1 MATPQNP
8 IVMEDDNPWKDL
20 KPADIFTDPG
30 FHKLSKDAR
39 KIIASKVWKDFSSAT
54 PVDQDATLDAPIT
67 YWQEYFKPEVPKEPG
82 MLEKVGQGAL
92 EMGKSFLHMYDN
104 LPSSPLPDQFGQAPK
119 IENLISKGKAT
130 RKPQNGGLI
139 QAGNIDL
146 TTRPVVDNADGTQST
161 VRSMS
166 FEENGKEILVP
177 TVSDD
182 GRIMTPDE
190 AIDTYRKTGK
200 HLGIFSNAESA
211 TKYAKK
217 LHEDYEQGRIK
228 LKTPQKTQVDLS
240 GIKVDLSKSPEIPEL
255 PPELKA
261 TQDLIPEVTT
271 KVEFHKKLD
280 QDLKDTKVRFGKPIG
295 ELQADIEDMDFSKAG
310 EILDTLKSTG
320 AELSVENTSAL
331 ANATQGRQI
340 QKIEMIG
347 GVPYRTLLPKPV
359 VPATARDIERENWQR
374 IKEGKTP
381 IPRSRGENA
390 ILSVLRGYAEGIP
403 AQLKSA
409 ASIKHMIESG
419 ARETSTLPGYEP
431 ELPRLEDSWLWK
443 VGQSIQDKI
452 DAGLPVNPEF
462 QNEFFASMIPQGV
475 GSSLFFLTV
484 GAAGQQLG
492 IPSLPLT
499 AATGATTMLGP
510 SYEEAYMSGA
520 SPKQLRLAAL
530 TSIGLGATEA
540 IPIERALNRFDKVTG
555 GFVQRFLRDKMLS
568 GGIKGGLQGFAEEFS
583 QEFFQNLGQDW
594 VSSYIDKDRPTNYKS
609 DFKQG
614 IAGGV
619 AGAAF
624 SALISAMGVAN
635 FRMRLRDTL
644 STQRDLLQTRMAESG
659 ADPEEIKTTLAVF
672 QSKEKQFI
680 RKMEAE
686 LDAAEKNADKKI
698 EKYKG
703 LTGTE
708 AVMVIE
714 PQTGKVIEIKSKED
728 YEKAKRAEA
737 GLLDIPMDQIEQA
750 LSKGKDIPELREQ
763 APGEVTPSTYQ
774 PSITSEDIVK
784 LNSQIDEFAQGNRK
798 AVIIPRGV
806 DPVDRK
812 AAIANAGA
820 GSRVI
825 WAHKG
830 AVIYDPKKVSPEDAM
845 EMLLNGREDELTALT
860 VPPATMETP
869 PPPEVATQ
877 PGQLPTPE
885 APEAAPAPAIAPV
898 PEAVTVQPYG
908 AGFRDSWTLQ
918 AKNGSRMTVS
928 FGDDGTVRIDNVRAP
943 GGDTS
948 RTGVAAPLYEKL
960 SEMMQQR
967 GLPESAIETSV
978 PVQAAQT
985 LPEEMPPAPF
995 SPEATPEAPPI
1006 PEGDNPFEWDQRLG
1020 FEANGA
1026 PVSAVGEFVLTPLG
1040 VGQIA
1045 EEDQDNPLPEGMV
1058 TVELGSQGKYDFATR
1073 DTIKLD
1079 NNHPSFDEDD
1089 YWLPDPPKGLK
1100 IAPESRYRGMN
1111 PKQVYLSLRE
1121 QQASKLFALKRAEY
1135 SRDSSTLPGWRNSN
1149 YQYLNDEYQAGYQ
1162 EISNTFGEKVAAKM
1176 RDDIEAPMD
1185 KALGTRKP
1193 PHILQGLPADIT
1205 YVGEKK
1211 SDAGDV
1217 ISYLYQDGK
1226 LLQDGAS
1233 AETSTIE
1240 VRPDGNIEEAA
1251 RSRRELYGEEKA
1263 ARAAQEK
1270 ELEKLQQEV
1279 DVFEI
1284 NKSEIEDKF
1293 KRIRTLEANIA
1304 NAEISAEERDDNLVA
1319 LGRIRQEYEMSWEQI
1334 AAFLGADKASE
1345 ERRKLEA
1352 KHPVPE
1358 PNVPQAKP
1366 ITPTKI
1372 TGPLSQLFESVATI
1386 DPKLFSALSSSLKK
1400 AEELDIADAILLGL
1414 IAGKNRDEIVR
1425 DLISNNKTGASL
1437 NIINLRQY
1445 VSAIRQIKGIP
1456 DSASPEFTAWQS
1468 NAQEILKMWEKTP
1481 KEEALPQEFPPA
1493 PVSEETEKP
1502 KRPVWEKK
1510 AVIKKGDKFWE
1521 VDYSGTSKE
1530 AEMRG
1535 LFNATQIPTAFD
1547 LSKPISEVWEFLRK
1561 SDSEVEFEIPIDK
1574 SKNKSLEDDG
1584 SSRFGYGV
1592 KVIKGK
1598 LQLPL
1603 SAAQRQDILD
1613 LPYDR
1618 AKSILLNRIFK
1629 ASSMDPAIESDL
1641 KGILAAIEAS
1651 HKNKADQNKPYDPI
1665 SETPVI
1671 QPETEVEQGP
1681 VPTAIKEN
1689 DALKAMRERLRNKVG
1704 ARAQYEMASPEGKA
1718 PTVDEMLNDPEILE
1732 IMAGIGNEYYI
1743 AGVKDKSA
1751 WHISLYAELEDIA
1764 EGLGRDLEPLFGMTW
1779 SSVTGEETGY
1789 AGGVGGVYGAAQ
1801 RDAEPKPGGVPT
1813 NAVATGMPHGG
1824 VQPAPVE
1831 GFGGLGPA
1839 PGLPGGEIQPGE
1851 TGLPGGEEGGVVEP
1865 TSGGTGEPGTVSRT
1879 GDNARESGR
1888 FFRIT
1893 PEVRFGEGGWAGKLE
1908 QNMDAVRLVVKLRQE
1923 GRMPT
1928 EEEKIVLARFIGWGA
1943 LWRVFD
1949 PKNYQFSEQRRELR
1963 HLLTEEEY
1971 KRAAS
1976 SIRHAYYTAESIA
1989 RGLWKIA
1996 DRLGFK
2002 GDGAILEGAAG
2013 VGVILGTAPDG
2024 IVNSSQFFGTELDPI
2039 TAAITNYLYPAA
2051 KIFPRGFQ
2059 ELEFPDNSVD
2069 LAISNVPFDGKIFD
2083 KRYDSLSPAIHDYY
2097 FLKTVDKLRPG
2108 GILIYITSIS
2118 TMDKQSDHI
2127 RRMLSDKADLVTAFR
2142 LPNGAFMSNAGTGVA
2157 TDIIVLQKRKPGQ
2170 LSNGENWTKSTRVKV
2185 TDKITGSDV
2194 DINMNEWY
2202 QMHPDNVMGTMA
2214 RGHGLYPNSP
2224 IVVPPPNVADEHLN
2238 LTQWVADQIQEKL
2251 NLIPPGIYE
2260 ESVESTP
2267 RQTVQFME
2275 RFADSSVWEKQ
2286 IVIGEDGKLMRKVNG
2301 YLRPLEDELANVPD
2315 AVEMIKDL
2323 IGIREALWDVFRT
2336 QLSTNDEEP
2345 LKLAQAQ
2352 LNTAYDNFL
2361 DKYRSG
2367 AKRGS
2372 KYLYLNDK
2380 KVKAVFG
2387 ADPTYY
2393 FLVSLEERNQDD
2405 GSISKSPIFNERS
2418 MRPSMPLDSLPD
2430 DPRQALLMTY
2440 AHRGFLDLDLMASLT
2455 KRDRDEI
2462 EKELKSNKLI
2472 FTNPVT
2478 GNLELAE
2485 DYLSGDI
2492 YDKIESAEKGLP
2504 LDPTL
2509 QVNIDALK
2517 DVIPERVLI
2526 NNPDD
2531 PKQVFEARL
2540 GTNWISD
2547 EIYEE
2552 FIRTIFENDNL
2563 EIEIGRSKAGGYTV
2577 KIKGNMSDYI
2587 RFRKWG
2593 TDRKPAE
2600 QLIAL
2605 AMNQKKPVVYD
2616 EADDK
2621 LVRNPIKTKEAQLVQ
2636 TKIREEFVRWARSG
2650 KYASELEEKYNRTFN
2665 RIRLRQYD
2673 GSHLTFDGM
2682 NRSILR
2688 HGALEPHQANAA
2700 WRIIL
2705 DGRGMLAHFV
2715 GSGKTFSMAAAA
2727 MEMRQMGLVNKTMI
2741 AVPKNIYRQFG
2752 SDFARLYPGAKL
2764 LVVDAEDFKAANR
2777 KKLFAR
2783 IAMEDWDA
2791 VVISHDQLAKI
2802 PMSPE
2807 RTSRM
2812 INEEIDEL
2820 EEAIREMGRPA
2831 NKAQVTTLKNMQK
2844 RLDNYRAELQSLLNL
2859 RQDDTVYFD
2868 QMGVDNLMIDE
2879 AHAYKNLPI
2888 LTSMGQIAGLGSG
2901 TAKRALALKAKTD
2914 FLLEKNNG
2922 RGVVFATGTP
2932 VSNSMVELYN
2942 FNKFLDPQGL
2952 RNAGVNR
2959 FDSWAANFGEVKLIV
2974 GIGPDGRNLRPQTVF
2989 GEFTNLTELQ
2999 QMFRRYADVITKEMI
3014 SLPVPEQINEKG
3026 EADKPTVVKIKPDQ
3040 ATEEYFEAIAR
3051 RLEFID
3057 KNPNHDKR
3065 IDNILKIMSDA
3076 GKASLDMRLVSGSA
3090 PDNPDSKANTCVRM
3104 MAEYYLE
3111 HPDDRRTQVAFTN
3124 LYQNAETGFNLYD
3137 DMKAKLIEAGVP
3149 AHHIAIIH
3157 DYKTDEDVK
3166 NLYKQIR
3173 EGHVRILLT
3182 TKKTAEGANIQTRLG
3197 RLYHLD
3203 APWTPKDI
3211 EQREGR
3217 IIRQGNLH
3225 HLWEEPVQIIQF
3237 VTERSLD
3244 SRLFEILRRKAR
3256 FIRQYLKGD
3265 SNVRKAS
3272 DPAARVVVTF
3282 EMISAEASGNP
3293 EYQVKVQLEQQVA
3306 DLEILRE
3313 RHYDNQRNLEIDLN
3327 RAESRAASAQKSATF
3342 LESAIEDFEKQ
3353 REPFSFNLDGK
3364 DYTDPDE
3371 AIQSMR
3377 DKEKTGV
3384 PNPKIAEGKTLEAG
3398 EPELVPYRPFF
3409 SGRYGTIEDAIAK
3422 INYRSEPANRDF
3434 KFNAVV
3440 AGKRYEKLQDAVA
3453 ALEEATKPYVNIPGI
3468 SNIDF
3473 EVYGFP
3479 VKLSMS
3485 LVRYGA
3491 KEGQKGEVVEN
3502 RWIKLAFLHENKN
3515 IDSVQSAVQSMV
3527 HSLHDMKRKVKL
3539 EHDRHAQATA
3549 EVQRIQEAIGIPWD
3563 QQEEYE
3569 ELRNDLREV
3578 NSRLGLADPDE
3589 EGSIVTEEG
3598 GEAQDE
3604 DDGGDEVEDE
3614 DDGEYDSETGDHFY
3628 DIMTPYREISVPG
3641 TKENPSA
3648 QSLPFTEAQKPE
3660 ESRVPKPE
3668 VKNLK
3673 QLPVEAEFGPQFL
3686 YSQAID
3692 TVTSEALDKGLV
3704 PQSLIDNLKVK
3715 ANRRLAKIQRVS
3727 PMPDAKGWEISDG
3740 ITLLKVYKSVNGID
3754 IYDAMSYGRIQI
3766 PELLWLVNEVTG
3778 NPLGLSKRLRTA
3790 LGQFVPN
3797 DKGGLIEV
3805 RPDLAYELK
3814 DREQLA
3820 RTLAHEIGHAI
3831 DFSPD
3836 NTMKK
3841 GNLLGRLL
3849 VLHRFMKQSYNLNG
3863 TTVRERE
3870 LKTELQALSNYW
3882 RPWDEANAP
3891 QWFKKYR
3898 ASSPELYADFLSA
3911 VLNSPG
3917 TAARLAPTMYRLWH
3931 QELDRKPEV
3940 KEAYVKLRL
3949 MMEGTREQLLDH
3961 RMKELA
3967 AMFNSSESI
3976 EMSLILGENTR
3987 AYSWWG
3993 GVRDEFDDRQW
4004 EIKQRTRKAMASGS
4018 YSPAEDN
4025 NPLYLWDELPSK
4037 VRTDSYRHMEKV
4049 VDLCIEPLKAVG
4061 LGWRDLNNY
4070 MFLHRVATE
4079 RKDILNPVVG
4089 LGEYAFQSLEHM
4101 KTVLGAD
4108 RYALVEKS
4116 ARTYHD
4122 LRWDL
4127 VLAALASGIYSES
4140 MVKNVFEPSKYSYAK
4155 FTPIEFVK
4163 KWVSSHVQKQTGFAG
4178 RIALPFV
4185 ETLKM
4190 DQNLIFLIA
4199 RNNAV
4204 KSTIEFNKEFFPD
4217 EVKKAIRKD
4226 TGPVEGAPVY
4236 HEPPT
4241 GYDLVE
4247 VMENGKSVGYY
4258 VDQHIADSC
4267 NHTSP
4272 ERVDKLTWVAQ
4283 VFNRKF
4289 FWKIVILYNLG
4300 FGGWGNPIRDLSVN
4314 FGKLPLKI
4322 SFVGDVFQLL
4332 AAYGK
4337 AIPHVWQWM
4346 QAKPSTKGW
4355 GWLGKVPGFKGQR
4368 DIIVNEMI
4376 DSYSFS
4382 MPLSDLMA
4390 DEEDP
4395 FMVQLKNVGIYD
4407 EIGGINKKA
4416 AARYLYTGTR
4426 FLGAPMRFLTQFT
4439 EMTGKLAGYQIRK
4452 EAGEEGKQLAF
4463 NVRNFTSTPNY
4474 DVKGKYQ
4481 STTNA
4486 WFVFSTIM
4494 KEGWKSEYLCATDPK
4509 TRSGYWLR
4517 TSKLLL
4523 LKTFQV
4529 LAELGILNAIFGD
4542 DLKEKYKSASRYM
4555 KINYLI
4561 FPVTEI
4567 DGEGRVGFIPLP
4579 LDEKTRMLGAIL
4591 RHTLILMKKYSPE
4604 EFDSFVKTIMSNI
4617 FPSVTPM
4624 VTTLGGWG
4632 QMLSGVNFLDGFRQT
4647 PVFSDAV
4654 QKARTMERWKR
4665 MVLWTLN
4672 ENGLGQFATYDDS
4685 KQTWYQTVTQMD
4697 PTVGRLMG
4705 RMFKVT
4711 NYGRSEMERDD
4722 LAAIEREKIRITEE
4736 MKNTSPT
4743 VKRFYNEK
4751 IHILRQ
4757 AKLVREYTARGD
4769 DPKKLSQ
4776 EYPDA
4781 MWSKLYGKTAD
4792 DMSKLQKAIELIEA
4806 DKKLSDKEKRLKI
4819 TLIHAQMDKIAE
4831 NALVIS
4837 GKLKVEL
4844 PNEFGIPP
4852 DVD

>member
-1 MATPQNP
+1 MGTPQNP
-8 IVMEDDNPWKDL
+8 VTAVDDKWAGVTPKDL
-20 KPADIFTDPG
+20 FSDPNFFKLSKEARRLALSQVDPG
-30 FHKLSKDAR
+30 FG
-39 KIIASKVWKDFSSAT
+39 KVTKEE
-54 PVDQDATLDAPIT
+54 QDATLDAPIT

-82 MLEKVGQGAL
+82 LLEKVGQGAL

-104 LPSSPLPDQFGQAPK
+104 LPKEKSKKDLPEDFGQAPS
-119 IENLISKGKAT
+119 IDNLTQKKKGKRAT
-130 RKPQNGGLI
+130 P
-139 QAGNIDL
+139 
-146 TTRPVVDNADGTQST
+146 
-161 VRSMS
+161 
-166 FEENGKEILVP
+166 
-177 TVSDD
+177 
-182 GRIMTPDE
+182 
-190 AIDTYRKTGK
+190 
-200 HLGIFSNAESA
+200 
-211 TKYAKK
+211 
-217 LHEDYEQGRIK
+217 
-228 LKTPQKTQVDLS
+228 QVDLA
-240 GIKVDLSKSPEIPEL
+240 GIKVDISKPPEIPEL

-261 TQDLIPEVTT
+261 TQDLIPEVTA
-271 KVEFHKKLD
+271 KVEFHKD
-280 QDLKDTKVRFGKPIG
+280 TGQNLKDAKVRFGKPIG
-295 ELQADIEDMDFSKAG
+295 ELQKDVEDMDFSKAG
-310 EILDTLKSTG
+310 EILDNLKSAG

-331 ANATQGRQI
+331 ANATKARQI
-340 QKIEMIG
+340 PKIEMIG
-347 GVPYRTLLPKPV
+347 GVPYQTLLPKPV
-359 VPATARDIERENWQR
+359 MPATDKDIERENWQR
-374 IKEGKTP
+374 VKEGKTP

-419 ARETSTLPGYEP
+419 TRETATLPGYEP

-443 VGQSIQDKI
+443 VGQSIQNKI

-462 QNEFFASMIPQGV
+462 QNEFFAAMIPQGF
-475 GSSLFFLTV
+475 GSSLFLLTV

-530 TSIGLGATEA
+530 TAIGLGATEA
-540 IPIERALNRFDKVTG
+540 IPIERALNRFDRVTG

-568 GGIKGGLQGFAEEFS
+568 GGIKGGLQGFAEEFF
-583 QEFFQNLGQDW
+583 QEFGQNLGQDW

-635 FRMRLRDTL
+635 FRMRMRNNLAM
-644 STQRDLLQTRMAESG
+644 QRDLLQTRMAESG
-659 ADPEEIKTTLAVF
+659 VNPEEIKTTLALF
-672 QSKEKQFI
+672 KSKEKQFI
-680 RKMEAE
+680 RRMEAE

-698 EKYKG
+698 AKYKG

-728 YEKAKRAEA
+728 YEKAKQAEA
-737 GLLDIPMDQIEQA
+737 NLLDIPMDQIEQA
-750 LSKGKDIPELREQ
+750 LSGGRDAPELREQ
-763 APGEVTPSTYQ
+763 APGEVAPSTYQ
-774 PSITSEDIVK
+774 PSITSEDLLR
-784 LNSQIDEFAQGNRK
+784 LNGQIDDFAQGKRR

-812 AAIANAGA
+812 AAIANSGP

-845 EMLLNGREDELTALT
+845 EMLQNGREDELTALT

-877 PGQLPTPE
+877 PEQLPTPE
-885 APEAAPAPAIAPV
+885 TPETAPAPAIAPV

-967 GLPESAIETSV
+967 GLPESAIETAV
-978 PVQAAQT
+978 PVQAAPT

-1040 VGQIA
+1040 VGKIA

-1058 TVELGSQGKYDFATR
+1058 TVELGSKEKYDIAIR

-1079 NNHPSFDEDD
+1079 KNRPSFNKDA
-1089 YWLPDPPKGLK
+1089 YQLPDPPKGLR
-1100 IAPESRYRGMN
+1100 ITPESRYSGMN

-1193 PHILQGLPADIT
+1193 PHILQGLPTDIT

-1425 DLISNNKTGASL
+1425 DLISNNKTGAAL

-1493 PVSEETEKP
+1493 PVSEAPPVAQETGKKEVKP
-1502 KRPVWEKK
+1502 SEGPKASKK
-1510 AVIKKGDKFWE
+1510 DV
-1521 VDYSGTSKE
+1521 
-1530 AEMRG
+1530 
-1535 LFNATQIPTAFD
+1535 
-1547 LSKPISEVWEFLRK
+1547 
-1561 SDSEVEFEIPIDK
+1561 
-1574 SKNKSLEDDG
+1574 DDG
-1584 SSRFGYGV
+1584 SSRFGYGI

-1651 HKNKADQNKPYDPI
+1651 HKTKADQNKPYDPI

-1681 VPTAIKEN
+1681 VPTEIKEN

-1801 RDAEPKPGGVPT
+1801 RDAESQPGGVPT

-1824 VQPAPVE
+1824 VQPGPVE

-2202 QMHPDNVMGTMA
+2202 QTHPDNVMGTMA

-2260 ESVESTP
+2260 ESAESTP

-2301 YLRPLEDELANVPD
+2301 YLQPLEDELANVPD

-2323 IGIREALWDVFRT
+2323 IGIRESLWDVFRT
-2336 QLSTNDEEP
+2336 QLLTNDEEP

-2393 FLVSLEERNQDD
+2393 FLISLEERNQDD
-2405 GSISKSPIFNERS
+2405 GSISKSPIFTERS

-2517 DVIPERVLI
+2517 AVIPERVLI

-2616 EADDK
+2616 EVDDK

-2705 DGRGMLAHFV
+2705 DGSGMLAHFV
-2715 GSGKTFSMAAAA
+2715 GSGKTYSMAAAA

-2974 GIGPDGRNLRPQTVF
+2974 GIGLDGRNLRPQTVF

-3040 ATEEYFEAIAR
+3040 TTEEYFEAIAR

-3166 NLYKQIR
+3166 NLYKQMR

-3225 HLWEEPVQIIQF
+3225 HLWGEPVQIIQF

-3485 LVRYGA
+3485 LTRYGA
-3491 KEGQKGEVVEN
+3491 KEGGKGEVIEN

-3641 TKENPSA
+3641 TKENPYA
-3648 QSLPFTEAQKPE
+3648 QAFPFTEMQEPE
-3660 ESRVPKPE
+3660 ATRVPKPE

-3673 QLPVEAEFGPQFL
+3673 QIPVEAEFGPQFL

-3704 PQSLIDNLKVK
+3704 PQSLIDNLKIK

-3778 NPLGLSKRLRTA
+3778 NPLGLNKRLRTA
-3790 LGQFVPN
+3790 LGHFVPN

-3849 VLHRFMKQSYNLNG
+3849 VLHKFMKQSYNLNG

-4025 NPLYLWDELPSK
+4025 NPLYLWDELLCK

-4226 TGPVEGAPVY
+4226 TGPAEGAPVY

-4283 VFNRKF
+4283 LYNRKF

-4300 FGGWGNPIRDLSVN
+4300 FGGWGNPIRDLQVN
-4314 FGKLPLKI
+4314 FRKLPLKKAV
-4322 SFVGDVFQLL
+4322 VGDIFQLL

-4337 AIPHVWQWM
+4337 AMPHVWQWM

-4355 GWLGKVPGFKGQR
+4355 KWLGKIPGFKGQR

-4481 STTNA
+4481 STTNS

-4523 LKTFQV
+4523 LKTLQV
-4529 LAELGILNAIFGD
+4529 LAELGALNAIFGD
-4542 DLKEKYKSASRYM
+4542 DLEEKYKSASRYM
-4555 KINYLI
+4555 KTNYLI
-4561 FPVTEI
+4561 SPATEI
-4567 DGEGRVGFIPLP
+4567 DEEGRVGFIPLP
-4579 LDEKTRMLGAIL
+4579 MDEMTRILGAIL
-4591 RHTLILMKKYSPE
+4591 RHTLILTKKYSPE
-4604 EFDSFVKTIMSNI
+4604 EFDSFVKTIMSNV

-4711 NYGRSEMERDD
+4711 NYGRSEIERDD

-4736 MKNTSPT
+4736 MKNSSPT

-4781 MWSKLYGKTAD
+4781 MWSKLYGKTAE

-4837 GKLKVEL
+4837 GKIKVEL
-4844 PNEFGIPP
+4844 PEDFGTPP
-4852 DVD
+4852 DGE